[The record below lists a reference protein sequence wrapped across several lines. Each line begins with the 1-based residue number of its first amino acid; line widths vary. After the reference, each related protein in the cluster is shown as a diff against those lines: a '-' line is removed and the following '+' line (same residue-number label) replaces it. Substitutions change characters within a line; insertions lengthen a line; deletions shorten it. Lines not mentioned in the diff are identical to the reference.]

1 MAILRPA
8 GWAGAVLVFGVLSG
22 GVLSGC
28 ASTNYVNTKHPEYG
42 TTQHD
47 TDLAQCRQQH
57 SQVIQHAG
65 YADASEVKIDEPAVQ
80 TCMTTLGWQPAKP

>member
-1 MAILRPA
+1 MAILRA
-8 GWAGAVLVFGVLSG
+8 TGWAGAALVC

-28 ASTNYVNTKHPEYG
+28 ASTNYVNTMHPEYG
-42 TTQHD
+42 AAQHD
-47 TDLAQCRQQH
+47 TDLTQCRQQH

-65 YADASEVKIDEPAVQ
+65 YADASEVKVDEPAVQ